1 MSKDKSN
8 LTEEDETSE
17 EEELNP
23 AEEDESEDSSE
34 IDELFDEDEEDT
46 LSQINEGAKKSFKD
60 VGQVVKA
67 LKQQDK
73 EFIKKG
79 ASHQQETKKEP
90 KSSPKMPEAQNR
102 DERLLKLESPESEFV
117 LDEMKD
123 IARDTRKSILD
134 IWDESAYLKNEAKA
148 RAEAHKQKATDK
160 TKVGA
165 PSGSPT
171 GTGEISIKGVQLSA
185 SDKEFMAKHKLSA
198 KDIAEAKK
206 SNMV

>member
-1 MSKDKSN
+1 MSEDKSN
-8 LTEEDETSE
+8 LTEEDETLE
-17 EEELNP
+17 EEESNP
-23 AEEDESEDSSE
+23 AEEEESEDPSDE
-34 IDELFDEDEEDT
+34 LDDELFEEDT
-46 LSQINEGAKKSFKD
+46 LAEINDKAGKSFKD

-73 EFIKKG
+73 KFIQKG
-79 ASHQQETKKEP
+79 VQQETEKEP

-123 IARDTRKSILD
+123 MAKDTRKSILD

-160 TKVGA
+160 GKVGT